1 MIDNMSTESV
11 VETTWRQ
18 LLEHHPD
25 ARRGG
30 SPGAIEA
37 ASAEPRLRQLFPFL
51 SHGCLTFHRNTD
63 FPWSNDL
70 PFIACTTPY
79 KVYATG
85 YAELL
90 GETETPQEAAAL
102 VVAHLPNDCGPAIE
116 GPWPELSS
124 DAE

>member
-1 MIDNMSTESV
+1 MIDDMSTETV

-63 FPWSNDL
+63 YPWSNDL

-79 KVYATG
+79 KVS
-85 YAELL
+85 
-90 GETETPQEAAAL
+90 AAL
-102 VVAHLPNDCGPAIE
+102 VVVHLPHDCGPAIE
-116 GPWPELSS
+116 SPWPEPSS
-124 DAE
+124 APS